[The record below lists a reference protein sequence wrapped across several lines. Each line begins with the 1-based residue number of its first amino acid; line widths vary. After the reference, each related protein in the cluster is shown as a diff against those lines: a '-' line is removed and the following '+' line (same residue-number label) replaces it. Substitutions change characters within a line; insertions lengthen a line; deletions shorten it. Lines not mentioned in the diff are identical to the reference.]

1 MASATTAIQYT
12 AFSAK
17 QKKINCFHC
26 AKKTEQCVNFQ

>member
-26 AKKTEQCVNFQ
+26 AKKPNNV